1 MINTLLS
8 NFKISNVYR
17 MFGFK
22 PMIIQVLDNITN
34 SKNKQKMI
42 MEMFRLHSTFYENVD
57 FDYLFMNILDSL
69 LTIENYED
77 FGSYLEISAQVVSD
91 YGITEEMLR
100 QVLIDW
106 IYSEPFFR
114 RQIINETPT
123 AEAKL
128 SSPPIADASFV

>member
-22 PMIIQVLDNITN
+22 SITIQVLDNIAN
-34 SKNKQKMI
+34 ANNKQKMI
-42 MEMFRLHSTFYENVD
+42 MEVFRLHSTFYENVD

-77 FGSYLEISAQVVSD
+77 FGSYLEISAQVVTD
-91 YGITEEMLR
+91 YGITEVMLR
-100 QVLIDW
+100 EVLINW

-114 RQIINETPT
+114 RQIINEIPS
-123 AEAKL
+123 AEVNL
-128 SSPPIADASFV
+128 SSPPIAYASFV

>member
-1 MINTLLS
+1 MNTFFS
-8 NFKISNVYR
+8 KFKISHVYR

-42 MEMFRLHSTFYENVD
+42 MEVFRLHSTFYENVD
-57 FDYLFMNILDSL
+57 FDYLFMNILDSR

-77 FGSYLEISAQVVSD
+77 FGSYLEISAQVVTD
-91 YGITEEMLR
+91 NGITEEMLR
-100 QVLIDW
+100 QVLIEW

-114 RQIINETPT
+114 RQIINQTPT
-123 AEAKL
+123 ADAKL

>member
-114 RQIINETPT
+114 RQIINETPS
-123 AEAKL
+123 AEVNL
-128 SSPPIADASFV
+128 SSPPIAYASFV

>member
-22 PMIIQVLDNITN
+22 PVIIQVLDNIAN
-34 SKNKQKMI
+34 ANNKQKMI
-42 MEMFRLHSTFYENVD
+42 MEIFRLHTKFYENVD
-57 FDYLFMNILDSL
+57 FDDLFMNILDSL
-69 LTIENYED
+69 LTIENSEE
-77 FGSYLEISAQVVSD
+77 FGSYLEISAQVVTD

-114 RQIINETPT
+114 RQITNEIPS

>member
-1 MINTLLS
+1 
-8 NFKISNVYR
+8 

-22 PMIIQVLDNITN
+22 SITIQVLDNITN

-42 MEMFRLHSTFYENVD
+42 MEVFRLHSTFYENVD

-77 FGSYLEISAQVVSD
+77 FGSYLEISAQVVTD
-91 YGITEEMLR
+91 YGITEVMLR
-100 QVLIDW
+100 EVLIDW

-114 RQIINETPT
+114 RQIINEIPS
-123 AEAKL
+123 AEVNL

>member
-1 MINTLLS
+1 
-8 NFKISNVYR
+8 

-22 PMIIQVLDNITN
+22 STIIQALDNIAN
-34 SKNKQKMI
+34 AKNKQKMI
-42 MEMFRLHSTFYENVD
+42 MEIFRLHTTFYEDVD
-57 FDYLFMNILDSL
+57 FDDLFMNILDSL
-69 LTIENYED
+69 LTIENSED
-77 FGSYLEISAQVVSD
+77 FGSYLEISALVVVD

-106 IYSEPFFR
+106 IYSEPFFK

-123 AEAKL
+123 AQAKL

>member
-1 MINTLLS
+1 MNTLFS
-8 NFKISNVYR
+8 KFKISDVYR

-34 SKNKQKMI
+34 TKNKQKMI

-77 FGSYLEISAQVVSD
+77 FGSYLEVSAQVVTD
-91 YGITEEMLR
+91 NGITEEMLR

-123 AEAKL
+123 ADAKL
-128 SSPPIADASFV
+128 SSPPIANASFV

>member
-1 MINTLLS
+1 MNTFFS
-8 NFKISNVYR
+8 KFKISDVYR

-34 SKNKQKMI
+34 TKNKQKMI

-77 FGSYLEISAQVVSD
+77 FGSYLEVSAQVVTD
-91 YGITEEMLR
+91 NGITEEMLR

-114 RQIINETPT
+114 RQIISETPT

>member
-1 MINTLLS
+1 
-8 NFKISNVYR
+8 

-114 RQIINETPT
+114 RQIINETPS
-123 AEAKL
+123 AEVNL
-128 SSPPIADASFV
+128 SSPPIAYASFV

>member
-1 MINTLLS
+1 MNTFFS
-8 NFKISNVYR
+8 KFKISHVYR

-34 SKNKQKMI
+34 TKNKQKMI

-77 FGSYLEISAQVVSD
+77 FGSYLEISAQVVTD
-91 YGITEEMLR
+91 NGITEEMLR

-114 RQIINETPT
+114 RQIINEIPT